1 MTLETI
7 FAKLSHLLI
16 RASKEL
22 HFIPSPP
29 MGERVRVR
37 GKAIAFPLP
46 LIGERYC
53 P

>member
-1 MTLETI
+1 MKE
-7 FAKLSHLLI
+7 LLT

-22 HFIPSPP
+22 HFVPSPP

-46 LIGERYC
+46 SITIFL
-53 P
+53 